1 MKDKDIKSKNKK
13 LIAIFIIA
21 GVVIV
26 SFGISWKFNNQNKF
40 EKDFYENDLLD
51 GGMINVGLSIQTTSS
66 IPSSQL
72 IEIIN
77 NEYKYVV
84 TSILNTQVRDL
95 VKEPNLFLYRSI
107 QGTWT
112 NFDQFNWTWIN
123 EHENMFCH
131 HDGNRIK
138 TIYNSWL
145 MNASDFV
152 DPDRPDAMEHW
163 INYYA
168 ITASQQIY
176 SYGYDGIFI
185 DSASHY
191 LNPYAINNII
201 PDDYDENEW
210 YNGRI
215 EGLIYIK
222 NQLQNKTVIYN
233 GLHAEHGSED
243 SLNNTDGGMWENF
256 AYDHN
261 SNYKGKTNWLTTIE
275 LVKNH
280 NQNKLISMV
289 SKKKGMISDI
299 SSRIFIVSSYFLV
312 WSENVLLNLVDFNID
327 TNGEFVYFP
336 EYRINL
342 GNPLGNYS
350 VINGEIYMREFE
362 KGIVLVNPKEEN
374 SQTYQLDGSYQ
385 EIIPVG
391 GGKITEDGK
400 WEGSLNYETI
410 SGEITLA
417 PASGI
422 ILLKI

>member
-1 MKDKDIKSKNKK
+1 MENNKSKNKK
-13 LIAIFIIA
+13 LVGILIITGVIIA
-21 GVVIV
+21 
-26 SFGISWKFNNQNKF
+26 SFGIGWIFINQKGF
-40 EKDFYENDLLD
+40 EKDFYENDLPN
-51 GGMINVGLSIQTTSS
+51 GGMINIGLSIQTTSA

-84 TSILNTQVRDL
+84 TSILNTEVRNL
-95 VKEPNLFLYRSI
+95 VKDPKLLLYRSI

-112 NFDQFNWTWIN
+112 DFNQFNWTWIN
-123 EHENMFCH
+123 QHENMFCH

-138 TIYNSWL
+138 TIYDSWL

-152 DPDRPDAMEHW
+152 DPNRSDAMEHW
-163 INYYA
+163 INYFA

-176 SYGYDGIFI
+176 TYGYDGIMI

-191 LNPYAINNII
+191 LNPYAVDNIM

-210 YNGRI
+210 YNSRI

-222 NQLQNKTVIYN
+222 NQLQNKTVFFN
-233 GLHAEHGSED
+233 GLHGEHGAEN
-243 SLNNTDGGMWENF
+243 SLNNTDGGMWETF
-256 AYDHN
+256 AYN
-261 SNYKGKTNWLTTIE
+261 NRGKYKGKTDWLTTIE

-280 NQNKLISMV
+280 NQNKLLSIV

-312 WSENVLLNLVDFNID
+312 WSKNVTLNLVDFNID
-327 TNGEFVYFP
+327 SNGEFVYFP
-336 EYRINL
+336 EYRIDL
-342 GNPLGNYS
+342 GNPLCNYS
-350 VINGEIYMREFE
+350 VIDGEIYMREFE
-362 KGIVLVNPKEEN
+362 KGIVLVNPNEN
-374 SQTYQLDGSYQ
+374 ISLTYQLDGLYQ
-385 EIIPVG
+385 KIIPVG

-410 SGEITLA
+410 SGEITLS

-422 ILLKI
+422 ILLKE